1 MRPMRRICRLLVVIL
16 SLTLASFTFFAG
28 KIIFR

>member
-1 MRPMRRICRLLVVIL
+1 MRPMRRTCWLLIVIL
-16 SLTLASFTFFAG
+16 SLTLASFVLSAG